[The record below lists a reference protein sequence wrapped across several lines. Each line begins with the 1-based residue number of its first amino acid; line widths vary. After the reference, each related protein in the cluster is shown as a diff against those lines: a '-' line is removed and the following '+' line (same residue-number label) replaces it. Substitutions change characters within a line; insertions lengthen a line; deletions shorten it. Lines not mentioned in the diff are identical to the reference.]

1 MGTRGNILPGEL
13 GTGSGS
19 DIAARRGRLVKGGCS
34 GCGCF
39 CVKATGGNG
48 TV

>member
-19 DIAARRGRLVKGGCS
+19 EIAARDSRLVKGGFLVAEIS
-34 GCGCF
+34 M
-39 CVKATGGNG
+39 
-48 TV
+48 